1 MDQVL
6 RKGFLSFSVY
16 MMQIQ
21 LTVAQ
26 KYKLFIEVDKFQ
38 NINGD
43 EENKTFM
50 LHVP

>member
-1 MDQVL
+1 MDQVQ
-6 RKGFLSFSVY
+6 RKGVMSFSVY

-26 KYKLFIEVDKFQ
+26 NYKHLVEVDIFQ
-38 NINGD
+38 NISGD

-50 LHVP
+50 LHV